1 MIELSYKPSFLRDLK
16 KCSPALREEVKEK
29 ISLFQKD
36 PFHASLKTH
45 KLKGTLKGR
54 WSFSINYRD
63 RIIFRFE
70 GKKAAILLAVGN
82 HNIYQ

>member
-16 KCSPALREEVKEK
+16 KCSSALREEAKEK